1 MATMATDRLVSERS
15 ASAGFTLIEL
25 MIIVVIIG
33 ILAAIAVPSYRRY
46 VVMNAERDAQA
57 KMLQLQI
64 DLERWRARAL
74 TYQGFEPRVI
84 ANDSTVTYGYDE
96 ADNTTIYVPDG
107 ADSSN
112 YRYKITLVDGTA
124 TGNSLVTTVDP
135 NKPNLVNAT
144 TGRSWKMLAEKS
156 KTGITQD
163 ASNIVLASNGLRCQ
177 NKSAIDIEKPDC
189 GTGQKE
195 W

>member
-33 ILAAIAVPSYRRY
+33 ILAAIAIPSYRRY
-46 VVMNAERDAQA
+46 VVINAERDAQA
-57 KMLQLQI
+57 KMLQLQLQ
-64 DLERWRARAL
+64 LERWRARSL
-74 TYQGFEPRVI
+74 TYQGFEPNSI
-84 ANDSTVTYGYDE
+84 ASNNTVTYGYDE
-96 ADNTTIYVPDG
+96 NDDMTIYVPDG

-112 YRYKITLVDGTA
+112 YRYKITLVDGADTSK
-124 TGNSLVTTVDP
+124 SLVTTTDP

-156 KTGITQD
+156 TTGITKD
-163 ASNIVLASNGLRCQ
+163 ANNFVLASNGLRCQ

-189 GTGQKE
+189 GTGQEE

>member
-25 MIIVVIIG
+25 MIIIFIIG
-33 ILAAIAVPSYRRY
+33 ILAAIAIPSYRRY
-46 VVMNAERDAQA
+46 AVLNAERDVQA

-64 DLERWRARAL
+64 QLEGWRAKAL
-74 TYQGFEPRVI
+74 SYQGFEPQVI
-84 ANDSTVTYGYDE
+84 ASNNTVTYGYDE
-96 ADNTTIYVPDG
+96 NDDMTIYVPDG

-112 YRYKITLVDGTA
+112 YRYKITLVDGADTSKSLVTSGTGVNTA
-124 TGNSLVTTVDP
+124 TGRT
-135 NKPNLVNAT
+135 
-144 TGRSWKMLAEKS
+144 WKMLAEPNSSGVTKGGS
-156 KTGITQD
+156 TILLSSSGI
-163 ASNIVLASNGLRCQ
+163 RCQ
-177 NKSAIDIEKPDC
+177 HKTNTIDIDDDDC

>member
-57 KMLQLQI
+57 KMLQIQLQ
-64 DLERWRARAL
+64 LERWRARSL
-74 TYQGFEPRVI
+74 TYQGFEPQVI
-84 ANDSTVTYGYDE
+84 ASNNTVTYGYDE
-96 ADNTTIYVPDG
+96 NDDMTIYVPDG

-112 YRYKITLVDGTA
+112 YRYKITLVDGADTSK
-124 TGNSLVTTVDP
+124 SLVTSGTG
-135 NKPNLVNAT
+135 VNTA
-144 TGRSWKMLAEKS
+144 TGRSWKMLAEK
-156 KTGITQD
+156 KAMGITKS
-163 ASNIVLASNGLRCQ
+163 AHNIVLASNGLRCQ
-177 NKSAIDIEKPDC
+177 NKSAIDITASSC
-189 GTGQKE
+189 GTGGE
-195 W
+195 DW

>member
-57 KMLQLQI
+57 KMLQIQLQ
-64 DLERWRARAL
+64 LERWRARSL
-74 TYQGFEPRVI
+74 TYQGFEPQVI
-84 ANDSTVTYGYDE
+84 ASNNTVTYGYDE
-96 ADNTTIYVPDG
+96 NDDMTIYVPDG

-112 YRYKITLVDGTA
+112 YRYKITLVDGADTSK
-124 TGNSLVTTVDP
+124 SLVTSGSD
-135 NKPNLVNAT
+135 VNTA

-156 KTGITQD
+156 TKGITKD
-163 ASNIVLASNGLRCQ
+163 ANNFVLSSKGLRCQ
-177 NKSAIDIEKPDC
+177 NKSAIDITASSC
-189 GTGQKE
+189 GTGGE
-195 W
+195 DW